1 MRGNP
6 RLETLPYR
14 SPAQLLLHARITC
27 GRILKAILTHR
38 FTQHLL
44 DGLCGVMAIVLAY
57 SLRFDFNVPVK
68 ERLLMWSWAQLLFI
82 ATPLALSALGE
93 YRATWGCFGL
103 RDLLRLTYRASSLN
117 LTLLLAHLLTPP
129 AHNVIPGG
137 VVIIDFGLL
146 IFLTG
151 GIRSL
156 RRFDREA
163 SRRLSGKERV
173 LIVGTESTIVGAI
186 RQLHPLYGAGLIGV
200 VTENTSA
207 RRMEILGVPMLGDP
221 TDLGRLMVIHQIS
234 LIFLCSADLERIPE
248 VIQVAA
254 DFDVPVKFLPSAQD
268 LIDNRVRVSRNLTA
282 ASLRVH
288 PKQELHPAVAGCFA
302 NRTILVTG
310 AGGSIGSELVRQAA
324 ALDIKKLI
332 ILDQDENSIFE
343 LQGELAKLDR
353 VSPVIGDICDRDSI
367 RCLFDRERPD
377 IVLHAAAY
385 KHVPM
390 MELNACE
397 AVLNNV
403 CGTRILAEAAADF
416 GAERMVMISSD
427 KAVRPSSVMGATKRV
442 AEVLIQSRAS
452 SSAVARSET
461 KFACVRF
468 GNVLGSRGSILPVF
482 LKQIAQ
488 GGPLTVTHE
497 DMTRYFMTIPQACR
511 LVMQAA
517 TLASCGD
524 VYMLDMGDPI
534 RIMSFARE
542 IIRCSG
548 LTPGKDI
555 SIEIVGARPG
565 EKLHERLWAE
575 EAHVTS
581 TEFDNVFRVQAE
593 PTDPSFH
600 ALLENLEI
608 AAREH
613 LSEEVRAL
621 LKDLRID
628 YLAEGV
634 DSPALVLSRV

>member
-1 MRGNP
+1 MPGTP
-6 RLETLPYR
+6 IIETLPGG
-14 SPAQLLLHARITC
+14 SLAQILLRARLTC
-27 GRILKAILTHR
+27 GRTLRPLLIHR

-44 DGLCGVMAIVLAY
+44 DGVCGAIAIMLAY
-57 SLRFDFNVPVK
+57 SLRFDFNVPLH
-68 ERLLMWSWAQLLFI
+68 ERPLMWAWAELLFV
-82 ATPLALSALGE
+82 ATPVALSALGE

-103 RDLLRLTYRASSLN
+103 RDFLRLTYRASSLN
-117 LTLLLAHLLTPP
+117 LILLLAQASTSSGQS
-129 AHNVIPGG
+129 VIPYG
-137 VVIIDFGLL
+137 VVIVDYGLL

-151 GIRSL
+151 GIRLL

-163 SRRLSGKERV
+163 SRRLSVKERV

-186 RQLHPLYGAGLIGV
+186 RQLHPLYGAGVVGV
-200 VTENTSA
+200 VMENTSA
-207 RRMEILGVPMLGDP
+207 SRMEILGVPMLGDP
-221 TDLGRLMVIHQIS
+221 ADLGRLMALHQIS
-234 LIFLCSADLERIPE
+234 LIFLCSADVERIQE

-282 ASLRVH
+282 DSLRVH
-288 PKQELHPAVAGCFA
+288 AKQELHPAVAQCFA
-302 NRTILVTG
+302 KQTVLVTG
-310 AGGSIGSELVRQAA
+310 AGGSIGSELARQAA

-332 ILDQDENSIFE
+332 LLDQDENSIFE
-343 LQGELAKLDR
+343 LHGELGKLGA
-353 VSPVIGDICDRDSI
+353 VSPIIGDICDRDSI

-397 AVLNNV
+397 AVMNNV

-442 AEVLIQSRAS
+442 AEVIIQSRAS
-452 SSAVARSET
+452 VAAATRSET

-482 LKQIAQ
+482 LRQIAQ

-517 TLASCGD
+517 TLASYGD

-534 RIMSFARE
+534 RIMTFARE
-542 IIRCSG
+542 IIQCSG

-565 EKLHERLWAE
+565 EKIHERLWAE

-581 TEFDNVFRVQAE
+581 TEFDNVFRVRAE
-593 PTDPSFH
+593 PADPSFH
-600 ALLENLEI
+600 ALLENLEV

-628 YLAEGV
+628 YLAEGM
-634 DSPALVLSRV
+634 DSAALVLSRV

>member
-1 MRGNP
+1 MI
-6 RLETLPYR
+6 ETLPQR
-14 SPAQLLLHARITC
+14 SLAQVLLRVRLTC
-27 GRILKAILTHR
+27 GRMLKPVLIHRLT
-38 FTQHLL
+38 QYVL
-44 DGLCGVMAIVLAY
+44 DGLCAVMAIVLAY
-57 SLRFDFNVPVK
+57 SLRFDFNVPVQG
-68 ERLLMWSWAQLLFI
+68 RPLMWAWAELLSI
-82 ATPLALSALGE
+82 ATPFALWALGE
-93 YRATWGCFGL
+93 YRATWGCFGS
-103 RDLLRLTYRASSLN
+103 RDLLRLAYRASSLN
-117 LTLLLAHLLTPP
+117 LVLLLARASTPDHNLLPY
-129 AHNVIPGG
+129 G
-137 VVIIDFGLL
+137 VVIIDYGML

-151 GIRSL
+151 GVRLL
-156 RRFDREA
+156 RRLDREA
-163 SRRLSGKERV
+163 SRRLSAKERV
-173 LIVGTESTIVGAI
+173 LIVSTESTTVGAI
-186 RQLHPLYGAGLIGV
+186 RQLHPLYGAGVVGV

-207 RRMEILGVPMLGDP
+207 SRMEILGVPMLGNP
-221 TDLGRLMVIHQIS
+221 TDLGRLITLHQIS
-234 LIFLCSADLERIPE
+234 LIFLCSADLKRIPE
-248 VIQVAA
+248 VIQVAE

-282 ASLRVH
+282 GAFPVH
-288 PKQELHPAVAGCFA
+288 NGSANQEPHPAVARCFA
-302 NRTILVTG
+302 KRTVLVTG
-310 AGGSIGSELVRQAA
+310 AGGSIGSELTRQVAD
-324 ALDIKKLI
+324 LDIKKLI

-343 LQGELAKLDR
+343 LHGELGRRDA
-353 VSPVIGDICDRDSI
+353 VSPIIGDICDRDSI

-427 KAVRPSSVMGATKRV
+427 KAVRPSSVMGATKRL
-442 AEVLIQSRAS
+442 AEVIVQAHANAS
-452 SSAVARSET
+452 AAATSKT
-461 KFACVRF
+461 NFACVRF

-497 DMTRYFMTIPQACR
+497 DMTRYFMTIPQASR

-517 TLASCGD
+517 TLASYGD
-524 VYMLDMGDPI
+524 VYMLDMGDPV
-534 RIMSFARE
+534 RIMTFARE
-542 IIRCSG
+542 IIQCSG

-555 SIEIVGARPG
+555 SIKIVGPRPG
-565 EKLHERLWAE
+565 EKIHERLWTE

-581 TEFDNVFRVQAE
+581 TEFDDVFRVQAE

-600 ALLENLEI
+600 ALLENLEM

-613 LSEEVRAL
+613 LTEDVRAL

-628 YLAEGV
+628 YLTEGV
-634 DSPALVLSRV
+634 DSAAVVLSRV

>member
-1 MRGNP
+1 MLGTPIVEPLPDRSFAQVLLRA
-6 RLETLPYR
+6 RL
-14 SPAQLLLHARITC
+14 TC
-27 GRILKAILTHR
+27 GRILKPILIHR
-38 FTQHLL
+38 FTQYLL
-44 DGLCGVMAIVLAY
+44 DGLCGVIAIVLAY
-57 SLRFDFNVPVK
+57 SLRFDFNVPIQ
-68 ERLLMWSWAQLLFI
+68 ERPLMWAWAELLFV

-93 YRATWGCFGL
+93 YRATWGCFGV
-103 RDLLRLTYRASSLN
+103 RDLLRLTYRASVLN
-117 LTLLLAHLLTPP
+117 LILFLAHGLTSPRQ
-129 AHNVIPGG
+129 NVIPYG
-137 VVIIDFGLL
+137 VVIVDYGLL

-151 GIRSL
+151 GIRLL

-163 SRRLSGKERV
+163 SRRLSVKERV

-186 RQLHPLYGAGLIGV
+186 RQLHPLYGAGVVGV

-207 RRMEILGVPMLGDP
+207 SRMEILGMPMLGDP
-221 TDLGRLMVIHQIS
+221 TDLGRLMALHRIS
-234 LIFLCSADLERIPE
+234 LIFLCSADLERISE

-282 ASLRVH
+282 DSLRVH
-288 PKQELHPAVAGCFA
+288 AHQELHPAVAECFA
-302 NRTILVTG
+302 KRTVLVTG
-310 AGGSIGSELVRQAA
+310 AGGSIGSELARQAA

-332 ILDQDENSIFE
+332 LLDQDENSIFE
-343 LQGELAKLDR
+343 LHGELGKLDA
-353 VSPVIGDICDRDSI
+353 VSPIIGDICDRDSI

-442 AEVLIQSRAS
+442 AEVIIQSRAS
-452 SSAVARSET
+452 ASAAARSDT

-517 TLASCGD
+517 TLASYGD

-534 RIMSFARE
+534 RIMTFARE
-542 IIRCSG
+542 IIQCSG

-555 SIEIVGARPG
+555 SIKIVGARPG
-565 EKLHERLWAE
+565 EKIHERLWAE

-600 ALLENLEI
+600 ALLENLEV

-613 LSEEVRAL
+613 LAEEVRAL
-621 LKDLRID
+621 LKDLHID

-634 DSPALVLSRV
+634 DSAALVLSRV